1 MTLVGK
7 SFYVFLVG
15 VFFSL
20 VGCSENNS
28 HSNFN
33 EILGYAQGTTFKVVY
48 EDSLHRDFSHEI
60 DSILNDFDR
69 ALSLYVDSS
78 ELLTLNNSKNQYHH
92 LNKNSYLKN
101 CIKQAKSIYEF
112 TDGAFN
118 PAIYPLVK
126 YWGFSS
132 STLNESIEQNT
143 IDSILQITSFS
154 DTSFFLIDSTSLDEN
169 SVLNETTFLFKLNPF
184 SQLDFNAIA
193 QGYSVDVVSSFLES
207 RGSLNF
213 MVEIGGEVVC
223 RGINPSNEQWKI
235 GIDQPIE
242 NSMPG
247 QYDFQCVVKL
257 DNRALATSGNYR
269 KFYKKNGVKYA
280 HTIDPHTGYP
290 VSHSLLS
297 VSVLASDAAT
307 ADGFATAFMV
317 MGEEKAISFI
327 KSNPKLG
334 LDAYFVVGKKDGNS
348 IQMTEGMRDYLVN

>member
-1 MTLVGK
+1 
-7 SFYVFLVG
+7 
-15 VFFSL
+15 
-20 VGCSENNS
+20 
-28 HSNFN
+28 
-33 EILGYAQGTTFKVVY
+33 
-48 EDSLHRDFSHEI
+48 
-60 DSILNDFDR
+60 
-69 ALSLYVDSS
+69 
-78 ELLTLNNSKNQYHH
+78 
-92 LNKNSYLKN
+92 
-101 CIKQAKSIYEF
+101 
-112 TDGAFN
+112 
-118 PAIYPLVK
+118 
-126 YWGFSS
+126 
-132 STLNESIEQNT
+132 
-143 IDSILQITSFS
+143 
-154 DTSFFLIDSTSLDEN
+154 
-169 SVLNETTFLFKLNPF
+169 
-184 SQLDFNAIA
+184 
-193 QGYSVDVVSSFLES
+193 
-207 RGSLNF
+207 

-348 IQMTEGMRDYLVN
+348 IQMTEGMRDYLVNWLGSLHFSSGLAPQIPQDSPSLFNNGLLLEHVPANSPFFLKSILIAIPANARDNRPMDRKKSFTL